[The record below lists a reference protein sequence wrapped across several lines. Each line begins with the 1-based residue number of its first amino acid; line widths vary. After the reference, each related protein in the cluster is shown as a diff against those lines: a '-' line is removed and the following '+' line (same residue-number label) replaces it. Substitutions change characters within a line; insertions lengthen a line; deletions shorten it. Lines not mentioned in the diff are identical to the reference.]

1 MEKKLSGEG
10 LYRKGMLKSL
20 GTGTALLMT
29 GLLGLN
35 GLQAATNVVQA
46 ASNEPYAG
54 PDKLH
59 AAPRYGI
66 DRPNIIY
73 ILGDNHNAHTMGCA
87 GHPFIK
93 TPGLDRLAGEGLMFT
108 RTYNTTPLCSPSRA
122 SILTGT
128 YAHNHEVK
136 NNHTPWTGSM
146 KTFLEY
152 LSEGGYS
159 TAFIGKWH
167 MPGEGLPELDFLDLF
182 VSYTHREGQGQYFNN
197 PFIVNGEHVPSR
209 KPYITEEITDYAIE
223 FIEKAVMEDE
233 ADQKP
238 FAIYLAHRPGHPPFQ
253 APDEIRGIYDNEDL
267 TELLPKHCDPFWYGK
282 TRGNVYQGILMGT
295 YQNKYRRYLETLT
308 AMDRDIDRLLNRLD
322 ELSLTDNTIVI
333 YMGDNGMSWGD
344 HDHHGIREPYEESML
359 LPFLVRAP
367 GLIKDQGGTRKQI
380 AANID
385 VGPTLLD
392 LAGLEI
398 PDTMDGISLVPVMI
412 EPDAGSRNALLIEL
426 YRYYPINTPSYV
438 GIITD
443 RFKYV
448 EFQKSRN
455 PLLFDLEND
464 PGELTNIF
472 STAEGQEIAQQMLNH
487 LESFNENSELDYFL
501 KESKTDN
508 SSSLLRKLVIFL
520 NHFPF
525 HHHFW

>member
-1 MEKKLSGEG
+1 
-10 LYRKGMLKSL
+10 MLKNL
-20 GTGTALLMT
+20 GACTALLMA

-35 GLQAATNVVQA
+35 GLQAVTNEVQA
-46 ASNEPYAG
+46 ASDEPYIE
-54 PDKLH
+54 PNELL

-66 DRPNIIY
+66 DKPNIIY
-73 ILGDNHNAHTMGCA
+73 ILGDNHNAGAMGCA
-87 GHPFIK
+87 GHPFIQ
-93 TPGLDRLAGEGLMFT
+93 TPGMDRLAREGLMFT

-122 SILTGT
+122 SILTGV

-197 PFIVNGEHVPSR
+197 PFIVNGENVPSR

-223 FIEKAVMEDE
+223 FIEKSVITGE
-233 ADQKP
+233 AEKKP

-253 APDEIRGIYDNEDL
+253 APDDIKGIYDGEDL
-267 TELLPKHCDPFWYGK
+267 SDLLPKHADPHWYGK
-282 TRGNVYQGILMGT
+282 TRGNVYQGILMGS
-295 YQNKYRRYLETLT
+295 YQNKYRKYLETLT

-322 ELSLTDNTIVI
+322 ELGLSDNTIVI

-344 HDHHGIREPYEESML
+344 HDHHGIREPYEDSML

-367 GLIKDQGGTRKQI
+367 WLINDPGGTREQI

-385 VGPTLLD
+385 IGPTLLD

-398 PDTMDGISLVPVMI
+398 PETMDGISLVSVMK
-412 EPDAGSRNALLIEL
+412 EADAESRDALLIEL

-438 GIITD
+438 GIIAE
-443 RFKYV
+443 RYKYV
-448 EFQKSRN
+448 EFKKSRS

-464 PGELTNIF
+464 PGELTNIYD
-472 STAEGQEIAQQMLNH
+472 TAEGKEISQEMVKH
-487 LESFNENSELDYFL
+487 LESFNQNSALDYFL
-501 KESKTDN
+501 EESNADN
-508 SSSLLRKLVIFL
+508 SSSLLRKVVIFL

-525 HHHFW
+525 QRHYW